1 MSRISPQRLNLTALA
16 QDGAPLADSTPVR
29 DLPRLAAES
38 PFLADEGSSEA
49 VVQWQARA
57 ELRPRT
63 GTDGDLWLHLQAST
77 ELPLTCQRCMTAV
90 SVPLAIEQWFR
101 FVESEDIAMAEDDE
115 AEEDLLVLE
124 PQLDL
129 LNLLEDELLMA
140 LPVVPMHDECPQTP
154 IFSVGDAEAPE
165 VDAKPNPFAMLAD
178 LKKK

>member
-16 QDGAPLADSTPVR
+16 QDGSPLADTTPVR

-38 PFLADEGSSEA
+38 PFLTEGVACEA
-49 VVQWQARA
+49 AVQWQARA
-57 ELRPRT
+57 ELRPRA
-63 GTDGDLWLHLQAST
+63 DADDDLWLHLQAST

-90 SVPLAIEQWFR
+90 NVPLAIEQWFR

-124 PQLDL
+124 PHFDL

-154 IFSVGDAEAPE
+154 TFSVGEADVPAVE
-165 VDAKPNPFAMLAD
+165 SKPNPFAVLAG